1 MRNRNK
7 RITQLPLK
15 HDPIFVNL
23 MELKMNNTK
32 LLLEELKDKTNWGVL
47 GFKFL
52 KLCTAVDYFPQQIVL

>member
-15 HDPIFVNL
+15 HYPIFVNL

-32 LLLEELKDKTNWGVL
+32 LLQEELKDKTNWGCWAS
-47 GFKFL
+47 FL